1 MDTITRRARRGARL
15 LARTARHL
23 GLGGV
28 ALAAFIA
35 AAQAHS
41 GETAYGPFGPEGPR
55 YREQLWMLP
64 GGDPDVALRATVFRP
79 GSDAEEAAVPVGLNG
94 AAPARV
100 RRPLVVI
107 NHGTDEATREAASM
121 PIFYWL
127 SRWFLERG
135 YVVMLP
141 QRRGHGATG
150 GELAEGRDRCSNP
163 DHLGAGQTAADD
175 ISAAL
180 HYMAKQP
187 FIDPL
192 RTIVVGVSSGGWASL
207 ALAARNPAPVRMVV
221 NFAGG
226 RGGHAGGRANVVC
239 GQDRLV
245 EAARSFGRTARVP
258 TLWLYSRNDSYFG
271 PDLAQAMARAWHDGG
286 GDAELRLLPSY
297 GRDGHGLADDRAG
310 WELWGAELDQF
321 LRRNMET
328 AARQGDTLVTSSVR

>member
-1 MDTITRRARRGARL
+1 
-15 LARTARHL
+15 LAVI
-23 GLGGV
+23 GV
-28 ALAAFIA
+28 ALAAMFA
-35 AAQAHS
+35 AMDARA
-41 GETAYGPFGPEGPR
+41 GEVTYGPFGPEGPR

-79 GSDAEEAAVPVGLNG
+79 GSDAEERALPVSLNG
-94 AAPARV
+94 VAPARS
-100 RRPLVVI
+100 RRPLVII

-175 ISAAL
+175 VSAAL
-180 HYMAKQP
+180 HFMTQQP

-207 ALAARNPAPVRMVV
+207 ALAARNPAAVRMVV

-239 GQDRLV
+239 GQDRLI
-245 EAARSFGRTARVP
+245 EAARILGRTARTP
-258 TLWLYSRNDSYFG
+258 TLWLYARNDSYFG
-271 PDLAQAMARAWHDGG
+271 PDLAQAMAGAWREGG

-297 GRDGHGLADDRAG
+297 GRDGHSLADDRAG

-321 LRRNMET
+321 LRRNLES
-328 AARQGDTLVTSSVR
+328 AARQSDTLVTSSVR

>member
-1 MDTITRRARRGARL
+1 VTTSIRKARCGARL
-15 LARTARHL
+15 LARTARGF
-23 GLGGV
+23 GLVGV
-28 ALAAFIA
+28 VLAAALAAPSA
-35 AAQAHS
+35 RS
-41 GETAYGPFGPEGPR
+41 GEVAYGPFGPEGPR
-55 YREQLWMLP
+55 YREQLWMVP
-64 GGDPDVALRATVFRP
+64 GGDPDVPLRATVFRP
-79 GSDAEEAAVPVGLNG
+79 GSDAVEGAVPVSLNG
-94 AAPARV
+94 AAPARA

-135 YVVMLP
+135 YVVVLP

-180 HYMAKQP
+180 HYMTQQP
-187 FIDPL
+187 FVDPL

-207 ALAARNPAPVRMVV
+207 ALAARNPAPVRMII

-226 RGGHAGGRANVVC
+226 RGGHAGGRANAVC
-239 GQDRLV
+239 GQDRLI
-245 EAARSFGRTARVP
+245 EAARSLGRTARVP
-258 TLWLYSRNDSYFG
+258 TLWLYARNDSYFG
-271 PDLAQAMARAWHDGG
+271 PDLAQAMATAWREGG
-286 GDAELRLLPSY
+286 GDAELRLLASY

-321 LRRNMET
+321 LRRNFES
-328 AARQGDTLVTSSVR
+328 ASRQGDTLVTSSVR

>member
-1 MDTITRRARRGARL
+1 LDTITRRARRSARL

-35 AAQAHS
+35 APQAHS

-79 GSDAEEAAVPVGLNG
+79 GSDAEEAAVPVSLNG